1 MMKRYNFFCLGEECP
16 PLDQPATGKYVLLSE
31 AQAEI
36 DAYKQDLERTIAEK
50 VDKNYYGGLR
60 IHVMQAEIDKYKK
73 LIDQI
78 ETACDYTNSA
88 YNIQLLINDHKGE

>member
-1 MMKRYNFFCLGEECP
+1 MSIWLDFRVDDDECDHQQDVYQGC
-16 PLDQPATGKYVLLSE
+16 PLCAN
-31 AQAEI
+31 
-36 DAYKQDLERTIAEK
+36 
-50 VDKNYYGGLR
+50 DKL
-60 IHVMQAEIDKYKK
+60 QAEIDKYKK